1 MAHCSCRGW
10 NGHRLHILHPEFPEN
25 AKRPHSHKRTAN
37 VMDYFHRLPAND
49 RQYVLRN
56 SRHDVCSSSNCKKP
70 KLISATRRKRSV
82 VRYPISLRSI
92 WNRCCASKEYF
103 VSKQPHQLRDQKLN
117 AEDCLTLTM
126 IMKRRSILFFLS
138 LVFFLNCCF
147 LQSAWSQDGE
157 RLFKQNCASCHAI
170 FKPLVGPPLA
180 NFETHGPWGDR
191 GQLYDW
197 IANPPAYMAKDQ
209 YTKGLQQQYGT
220 MMQAFGSSLTH
231 QDIDA
236 IVDYINKAA
245 TVGPASPGAQAVSEP
260 TAPDNWAIFGVIS
273 LIMGIIALVLLG
285 INSNLKKLSDD
296 KEGILRAD
304 PVPFYKNKIYLA
316 FFSVVVFICVGYFIT
331 KAAIGT
337 GRQRSYE
344 PAQPIY
350 FSHKVHAGINQINC
364 LYCHGNAWESRVA
377 AIPSLNVC
385 LNCHKVIQG
394 YEKGP
399 RLFDPE
405 GNEVNGTREIMK
417 LYKYANFNPA
427 NAASWNA
434 SMVKPIEWIKIHN
447 LPDHVFFSHAQHVRA
462 GKIQCQT
469 CHGPVTEMDE
479 IKQFA
484 ELSMSWCI
492 NCHRTT
498 HVDFDYND
506 STGNKFYSIYERFHD
521 DIKHH
526 KMDSVTVKDIGGTE
540 CQKCHY

>member
-1 MAHCSCRGW
+1 M
-10 NGHRLHILHPEFPEN
+10 
-25 AKRPHSHKRTAN
+25 KRT
-37 VMDYFHRLPAND
+37 VPF
-49 RQYVLRN
+49 
-56 SRHDVCSSSNCKKP
+56 
-70 KLISATRRKRSV
+70 
-82 VRYPISLRSI
+82 
-92 WNRCCASKEYF
+92 F
-103 VSKQPHQLRDQKLN
+103 VSI
-117 AEDCLTLTM
+117 ACLL
-126 IMKRRSILFFLS
+126 LF
-138 LVFFLNCCF
+138 CF
-147 LQSAWSQDGE
+147 PKNVYAQDGE
-157 RLFKQNCASCHAI
+157 KLFKQHCASCHSI

-180 NFETHGPWGDR
+180 NFETNGPWADR
-191 GQLYDW
+191 SQLYAW
-197 IANPPAYMAKDQ
+197 IANPPAYMANDQ
-209 YTKGLQQQYGT
+209 YTKSLQQQYGT
-220 MMQAFGSSLTH
+220 MMQAFGNSLSH

-245 TVGPASPGAQAVSEP
+245 TIGPSTPEAKPVSAP
-260 TAPDNWAIFGVIS
+260 TSRNNWAIFGVIS
-273 LIMGIIALVLLG
+273 LIMAIIAVVLMG

-296 KEGILRAD
+296 KEGILRPE
-304 PVPFYKNKIYLA
+304 PVPFYRNKIYLA
-316 FFSVVVFICVGYFIT
+316 LVSLLFFICIGYFIT

-337 GRQRSYE
+337 GRQKSYE

-377 AIPSLNVC
+377 AIPSVNVC

-405 GNEVNGTREIMK
+405 GNEVNGTHEIMK
-417 LYKYANFNPA
+417 LYKYAHFDPA
-427 NAASWNA
+427 NAANWKP
-434 SMVKPIEWIKIHN
+434 SMATPIQWIRIHN

-462 GKIQCQT
+462 GNIQCQT

-498 HVDFDYND
+498 HVNFDYND
-506 STGNKFYSIYERFHD
+506 STGNKFYSIYEKFHND
-521 DIKHH
+521 VKNK
-526 KMDSVTVKDIGGTE
+526 KMDSVTVRDIGGTE